1 MKYGRNSRRRQ
12 LITFNISLRILVVSN
27 EKAGF
32 KWFRYFHSIVS
43 ASDVDIFP
51 TFLPNIYFA
60 IDILFFPLFLWMHVC
75 ACLKRLVVDIIHVES
90 TRADYENQ
98 IFWIEFIFLP
108 LSLSLSLSHTYFIL
122 FYRSFLIL
130 QVLMQFV
137 LRLSALLAREFD
149 SRMTLIIYA

>member
-108 LSLSLSLSHTYFIL
+108 LSLSLSLSLISFYFTGRFL
-122 FYRSFLIL
+122 FCKSWCNSSYVWVRCWHVNSIVEWL
-130 QVLMQFV
+130 
-137 LRLSALLAREFD
+137 
-149 SRMTLIIYA
+149 